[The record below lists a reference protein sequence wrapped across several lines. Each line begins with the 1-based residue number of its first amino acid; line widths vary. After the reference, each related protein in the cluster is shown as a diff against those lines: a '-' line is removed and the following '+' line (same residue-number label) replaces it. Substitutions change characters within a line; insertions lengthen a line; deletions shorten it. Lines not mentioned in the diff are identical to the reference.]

1 MLIKQLILKHF
12 RNYENLTLVLK
23 PGVNVL
29 YGKNGQG
36 KTNILESIYL
46 CTCASSHRTSKDK
59 ELIFKEAHE
68 YDVFLQFESNKRD
81 QSIQIRYLEAIAQDL
96 LRQKNQRI
104 VNHNGIK
111 LDKINQLPGLF
122 NAVIFAPEDMK
133 LVKDG
138 PQARRRFLDLLISQI
153 KPTYF
158 SDLQKFNVVLQQR
171 NKLLKQMK
179 ENGIQQGYEN
189 PFSIQLDIWD
199 EQYADVSL
207 RLIETRKKMIDQLNG
222 FARESHYQI
231 SNGLEVLNLRYKTIF
246 DHSENS
252 EDKDHDLK
260 IVWKKMIIQKL
271 ERHRQED
278 IKRGSTSIGPHRD
291 DLIIEFNNLPIKLYG
306 SQGQQRTAV
315 LSLKIA
321 ELKLIESTVHQKPV
335 LLLDD
340 CMSELDQQRRSAL
353 VEYMKD
359 CQVLITCTEKEWVHH
374 ALEEL
379 AGLTHVSTYHVQNGQ
394 ITSGSSMI

>member
-81 QSIQIRYLEAIAQDL
+81 QSIQIRYLEAISQDL

-179 ENGIQQGYEN
+179 ENGIQQGDEN

-260 IVWKKMIIQKL
+260 IVWKKMMIQKL